1 MKLDFRL
8 KIKYSGSKYRLYNT
22 CFTGRNRLYN
32 TCFTG
37 RNIDYTILVLQEEI
51 ESNITLLKEKDREI
65 KEALQKVENQ
75 DKLDID
81 EAVITTTPLYRQ

>member
-1 MKLDFRL
+1 LFYRK
-8 KIKYSGSKYRLYNT
+8 KY
-22 CFTGRNRLYN
+22 RLYN